1 MLRHILYREVNEA
14 GQELTDVG
22 SSGSFL
28 ADQLPARPF
37 AVIRIGVASPGMAH
51 IKRGTAEIWIHD
63 DPGSYDRID
72 GILKSIYDR
81 LDGAE
86 HLTDD
91 EGNELMSSSWQG
103 TSGDL
108 NDPGFRTI
116 TKNISF
122 EVVGK
127 EA

>member
-1 MLRHILYREVNEA
+1 MLRHILYGQVNDVSE
-14 GQELTDVG
+14 ELTDVG
-22 SSGSFL
+22 SSGSFV
-28 ADQLPARPF
+28 ADNLPARPF
-37 AVIRIGVASPGMAH
+37 AVVRLGVFGRGLAH
-51 IKRGTAEIWIHD
+51 VKRGTAEIWVHD

-72 GILKSIYDR
+72 VILKSVYDR
-81 LDGAE
+81 LDGAA
-86 HLTDD
+86 HLKGED
-91 EGNELMSSSWQG
+91 GSELILSTWTG

-122 EVVGK
+122 EIVGK

>member
-1 MLRHILYREVNEA
+1 MLRHIMYREVTESSE
-14 GQELTDVG
+14 ELVDVG

-28 ADQLPARPF
+28 ADNLPARPF
-37 AVIRIGVASPGMAH
+37 AVIRLGVTSPGMAH

-72 GILKSIYDR
+72 AILKSVYDR
-81 LDGAE
+81 LNGAE
-86 HLTDD
+86 HLTD
-91 EGNELMSSSWQG
+91 EAGNELMSSTWRG

-122 EVVGK
+122 EIVGK